1 MEPLAAAGLLVLD
14 ALVLFDE
21 EAEDDDESDDE
32 DEDEEPDE
40 ADESEPLFVD
50 FDEPGVLLEE
60 ALRLS
65 VR

>member
-1 MEPLAAAGLLVLD
+1 MEPLVAAGLLALD
-14 ALVLFDE
+14 VLVLLDE
-21 EAEDDDESDDE
+21 EVEDDDESDDE
-32 DEDEEPDE
+32 DEEPDE
-40 ADESEPLFVD
+40 EDESDPLFVD